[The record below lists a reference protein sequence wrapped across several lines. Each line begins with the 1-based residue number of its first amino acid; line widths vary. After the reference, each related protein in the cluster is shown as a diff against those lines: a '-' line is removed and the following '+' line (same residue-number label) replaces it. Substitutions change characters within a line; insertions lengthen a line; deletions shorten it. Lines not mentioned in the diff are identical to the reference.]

1 MSSTSVDPFKLN
13 QESQTDDVNFVAE
26 LHSKV
31 KTLSKNN
38 VELKITINKAITSSV
53 SQYISF
59 EKLKDDNS
67 LLFFYTGL
75 PNANLFLWYLSL
87 FNDCVKPMKSIP
99 IEYHLL
105 LILMKIKLGFLNKD
119 LSFRFGFSEPTVTT
133 IFRSW
138 LPIIAENVKFLT
150 VWPEKHVLRRNLPT
164 SFRKKFYNCVAIIDC
179 MEIFIERPFSLHA
192 RAQT

>member
-1 MSSTSVDPFKLN
+1 MFIFL
-13 QESQTDDVNFVAE
+13 ESQTDVVNFVAE

-38 VELKITINKAITSSV
+38 VELKITLNKAITSAYV

-67 LLFFYTGL
+67 LLSFYTGL

-87 FNDCVKPMKSIP
+87 FNDFVKPMTNIP
-99 IEYHLL
+99 MEDHLL

-119 LSFRFGFSEPTVTT
+119 LSCRFGFSESTVTRIYRT
-133 IFRSW
+133 W
-138 LPIIAENVKFLT
+138 LPIIAENVKFLI
-150 VWPEKHVLRRNLPT
+150 VWPEKHVLR
-164 SFRKKFYNCVAIIDC
+164 KKFANK
-179 MEIFIERPFSLHA
+179 FSQKVL
-192 RAQT
+192 